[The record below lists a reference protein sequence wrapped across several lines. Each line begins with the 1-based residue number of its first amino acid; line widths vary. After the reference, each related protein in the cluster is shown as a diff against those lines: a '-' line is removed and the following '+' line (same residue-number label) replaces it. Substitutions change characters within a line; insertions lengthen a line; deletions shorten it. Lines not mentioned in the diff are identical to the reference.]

1 MSRPLKFKIK
11 DYDFISR
18 KFPSYYGLLVPHATR
33 HGDEMWIDTKDQEA
47 YDYLLDNLC
56 LELGDALDDEAN
68 LNKDGLH
75 LESAWDYA
83 DREGKPIGETKK

>member
-18 KFPSYYGLLVPHATR
+18 KFPEYYRLLVPNASR

-56 LELGDALDDEAN
+56 LEFCNRTIFMQISNSLRAYHNILCD
-68 LNKDGLH
+68 
-75 LESAWDYA
+75 
-83 DREGKPIGETKK
+83 I

>member
-18 KFPSYYGLLVPHATR
+18 KFPEYYRLLVPNASR

-56 LELGDALDDEAN
+56 LELGDALNDEGN
-68 LNKDGLH
+68 LNRDGLR
-75 LESAWDYA
+75 LEAAWDYA
-83 DREGKPIGETKK
+83 DREGVLFGEK